1 MGQYE
6 EQTYDEIIQW
16 KRKMLKKPK
25 MFQRMTKGVQE
36 KINEKIPEKAHQ
48 IITDGIKNFVKLTLT
63 GSQITTRKAEEVD
76 LSLQEQDS
84 LFQEKLSTYRKTAVV
99 EGAGT
104 GAGGLFLGLADF
116 PLLLSIK
123 MKFLFDVATLY

>member
-1 MGQYE
+1 
-6 EQTYDEIIQW
+6 
-16 KRKMLKKPK
+16 MLKKPK

-84 LFQEKLSTYRKTAVV
+84 LFQEKLIN
-99 EGAGT
+99 
-104 GAGGLFLGLADF
+104 
-116 PLLLSIK
+116 LS
-123 MKFLFDVATLY
+123 